1 MAPFLP
7 QPIRPPNSTTAN
19 PPVPITASMPSN
31 ATGLS
36 AAGPLPA
43 NLSAPSSPVYRVLVR
58 PYTERAALLLH
69 ETIAGAIKDVKSR
82 ETLPQGASNES
93 TISTTVLSFA
103 SLEAASLAEHAL
115 TKLRHG
121 GVSWGVEL
129 VDRDSLRRPVP
140 NFYDAGVATAPVT
153 YYRNGNGNGNT
164 SSGSNGIGND
174 NSNDNKKNVSVG
186 STSNLTNSEPIDS
199 TAASRLYLA
208 QSPIGN
214 HLSDRARVSGRD
226 LIRDESRFEDE
237 TFGLLAPAPYANM
250 NAMMSNAAR
259 SNGGFTHALP
269 HQEVSSHSQ
278 PRHTGELFN
287 GLSEAFGN
295 LAVAGRDL
303 LALDELQGS
312 VNQSAN
318 GHMTQTSRSTPLG
331 PPPLGPTSVEMLA
344 NTSGPYAS
352 AQGYPPQYYDP
363 RYIDSRYQDL
373 RLPPVNPSDQNPP
386 CNTLYVGNLPLN
398 TTEDELK
405 NLFSRQR
412 GFKRMCFRAKNNGP
426 MCFVEFDSI
435 TAATKTLL
443 DLYGR
448 PLIHSSKGGI
458 RLSFSKNPLGV
469 RSQNNPNNAANYRSP
484 PQHMATPGSF
494 APPPGLFAPPG
505 LGNVTSAQNGIG
517 LQSQQHPVAQYIS
530 QLPQHTSMPPMTSM
544 PTPLTSMPPMTHL
557 PHPMSYVSSGRDYPT
572 QSLWPQASAS
582 QNFVSNGGS
591 SNGVPVSNMPSFMMG
606 R

>member
-1 MAPFLP
+1 M
-7 QPIRPPNSTTAN
+7 AN
-19 PPVPITASMPSN
+19 PPVPISAAMPSN
-31 ATGLS
+31 ATSLS
-36 AAGPLPA
+36 ATGPLPV
-43 NLSAPSSPVYRVLVR
+43 NSSAPSSPVYRVFVR
-58 PYTERAALLLH
+58 PYTEKAAYLLH
-69 ETIAGAIKDVKSR
+69 ETIAGAVKDVKSR

-93 TISTTVLSFA
+93 AISTTVLSFG
-103 SLEAASLAEHAL
+103 SFESASLAEHAL
-115 TKLRHG
+115 TNLCRG
-121 GVSWGVEL
+121 DIFWAVEL
-129 VDRDSLRRPVP
+129 IDHEGLRRSAR
-140 NFYDAGVATAPVT
+140 NSYDAGIATPPVT
-153 YYRNGNGNGNT
+153 YYRNGNT
-164 SSGSNGIGND
+164 SSGSSGIGKD
-174 NSNDNKKNVSVG
+174 NSNGNKNVSLG

-208 QSPIGN
+208 HSPIGN
-214 HLSDRARVSGRD
+214 HLSDRARVSGKD
-226 LIRDESRFEDE
+226 LIRDESRYEDE
-237 TFGLLAPAPYANM
+237 TFGLLSSAPYANR
-250 NAMMSNAAR
+250 NAMTSNAAR
-259 SNGGFTHALP
+259 NNAGFTHTLP

-278 PRHTGELFN
+278 PRHTTELVD

-303 LALDELQGS
+303 LALGELQGS
-312 VNQSAN
+312 VHKSAN

-331 PPPLGPTSVEMLA
+331 PPPLGTTPLGTTSVEMLA

-352 AQGYPPQYYDP
+352 SQGYPAQYYDP

-484 PQHMATPGSF
+484 LPHMALPGSF

-505 LGNVTSAQNGIG
+505 LGNVNSAQNGVG
-517 LQSQQHPVAQYIS
+517 LQAQQYPAAQYIS
-530 QLPQHTSMPPMTSM
+530 QLPQHTSLPPM
-544 PTPLTSMPPMTHL
+544 TSMPPMTHL
-557 PHPMSYVSSGRDYPT
+557 PHPMSYVSSSRDHPA
-572 QSLWPQASAS
+572 QSLWPQAPAS

-591 SNGVPVSNMPSFMMG
+591 SNGVSVPNMPSFMTG